1 MINNTIQV
9 KNVSDKDLEMLVDD
23 FESKYSF
30 DTSYFVDFIFYD
42 VKEKILGMQPM
53 KYIIVLSNANKI
65 ILTDNNELYEDMY
78 KKNFKEYM
86 EN

>member
-1 MINNTIQV
+1 MMYNTIQV

-65 ILTDNNELYEDMY
+65 ILTDDNQLYEDMY
-78 KKNFKEYM
+78 KNNFKEYM

>member
-1 MINNTIQV
+1 MKNTIQV
-9 KNVSDKDLEMLVDD
+9 NNVSNKVLEMLVDD
-23 FESKYSF
+23 FENKYSF
-30 DTSYFVDFIFYD
+30 DTSYFVDFIFYG
-42 VKEKILGMQPM
+42 VKEKILGMKPM

-65 ILTDNNELYEDMY
+65 ILTDDNELYEDMY

>member
-1 MINNTIQV
+1 MMYNTIQV

-65 ILTDNNELYEDMY
+65 ILTDDNELYEDMY

>member
-1 MINNTIQV
+1 MTKTIQV
-9 KNVSDKDLEMLVDD
+9 KNVSDKALEMLVDD

-65 ILTDNNELYEDMY
+65 ILTDDNELYEDMY

>member
-1 MINNTIQV
+1 MMNNTIQV

>member
-1 MINNTIQV
+1 MMNNTIQV

-65 ILTDNNELYEDMY
+65 ILTDDNKLYEDMY

>member
-1 MINNTIQV
+1 MKNTIQV
-9 KNVSDKDLEMLVDD
+9 NNVSNKVLEMLVDD

>member
-1 MINNTIQV
+1 MMDNTIQV

-65 ILTDNNELYEDMY
+65 ILTDDNELYEDMY